1 MKKKERK
8 INNLVFKRAN
18 LKDVKIFFK
27 WRNDISVRKNS
38 NNKRKIRFK
47 SHYIWFKKKLKS
59 TKSLLFILK
68 SGNKL
73 IGQIRLDQQKKRI
86 LISYSIDKNCRNRG
100 FGLISLKKLER
111 IAKKYFK
118 NKNLYSKVKKENIAS
133 NKIFTALNY
142 KCYYKNDY
150 FFYKKSLK

>member
-27 WRNDISVRKNS
+27 WINDISVRKNS
-38 NNKRKIRFK
+38 NIKRKIKFK
-47 SHYIWFKKKLKS
+47 HHYSWFKKKLKS
-59 TKSLLFILK
+59 AKSLFFILK

-73 IGQIRLDQQKKRI
+73 IGQIRLDQQKKGI
-86 LISYSIDKNCRNRG
+86 LISYSIDKNYRNRG
-100 FGLISLKKLER
+100 YGLILIKKLER

-118 NKNLYSKVKKENIAS
+118 NKTLYAKVKKENIAS
-133 NKIFTALNY
+133 NKIFTAINY
-142 KCYYKNDY
+142 KCYYKNN
-150 FFYKKSLK
+150 FFYYKKSLK